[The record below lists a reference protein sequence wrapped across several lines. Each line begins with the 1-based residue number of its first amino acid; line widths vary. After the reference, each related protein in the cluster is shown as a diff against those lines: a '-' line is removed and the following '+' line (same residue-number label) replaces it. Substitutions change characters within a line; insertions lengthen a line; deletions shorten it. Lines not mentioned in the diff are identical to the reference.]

1 MTDPIDI
8 ISSQKDSRELMEHQK
23 RAIDALDIYFKLSEE
38 NLGPQNGLLVMPTG
52 SGKTFTAV
60 NWLLDRGVA
69 NGYRI
74 VWLTHRQELIDQT
87 NIEFRSQAPI
97 LANYEIKKLKVI
109 PVSGI
114 HFHMSQASRYD
125 INIISI
131 QSIANKYGFRFIRR
145 MLGSPGLE
153 KLIVVVDEAHHAVS
167 PSYNNVL
174 KRITDLNPN
183 RILLG
188 LTATPKR
195 MREEDNFNFQKRFYV
210 DSNKKNKIGT
220 VNGYVYEVTLN
231 KLIKDEFLA
240 IPKYQRIE
248 TNIIGDV
255 EFDISKEDED
265 LFNRFGELTEHI
277 KDQIAK
283 SSSRNKLI
291 LKQYLEGKEKYGKT
305 IIFAVNQ
312 LHCKTLYREFDKA
325 GISCDYVISDKPGA
339 QQTIADFKA
348 NKFKVLINVQILTE
362 GSDVPDI
369 QTVFLTRQTNSD
381 SLLMQMIGRG
391 LRGPKAGGT
400 KEVYIID
407 FHDTWE
413 KFHFWMDPTQL
424 DIFNLPVPAES
435 VLGEEKKA
443 GTDNE
448 GEIIVE
454 VPDASLWD
462 LYVKIYEAMK
472 ANIISKK
479 HMLLSPVGWYSLL
492 DDEGQDEKILVY
504 ENQLNGFKRLKNNKD
519 VFINKN
525 ADASIVSKMCFDD
538 DGNIPQKK
546 DLQLILNTLYESKEM
561 PDYYS
566 FEERDLVN
574 IKEIA
579 RKMNELSTTD
589 IDKEEWLKDIFEK
602 SLLLKELFKTF
613 YVFKKTILEADKE
626 ITASVINSLDERANY
641 HIEEGIYNL
650 EELMEE
656 VLTDNEFLNKDNL
669 LSISWSNVVVKSWYG
684 LCQWW
689 QFEDG
694 SYEYRIQINKLL
706 SSPEVSRE
714 VIKYLI
720 YHELLHKNGYHKHD
734 MAFRELEWNYPES
747 DELDGFLDEL
757 VLRYNLDIPLRA
769 EQYDNDE
776 KISGVAEGILSGFEI
791 IPNQEEEESKKEDG
805 LLINIVGKYCR
816 NCGNKLPVDANFCDK
831 CGNNTNY

>member
-1 MTDPIDI
+1 MIFLTDPIDI
-8 ISSQKDSRELMEHQK
+8 IASKKDSRELMEHQK
-23 RAIDALDIYFKLSEE
+23 LAIDALDNYFKLSDE
-38 NLGPQNGLLVMPTG
+38 NFGPQNGLLVMPTG

-60 NWLLDRGVA
+60 NWLLNRGVA

-87 NIEFRSQAPI
+87 NIEFRSQAPT

-145 MLGSPGLE
+145 MLGSQGLE

-195 MREEDNFNFQKRFYV
+195 MREEDNFCFQKRFNV
-210 DSNKKNKIGT
+210 DSNKKKKIGT

-231 KLIKDEFLA
+231 KLIKDGFLA

-291 LKQYLEGKEKYGKT
+291 LKQYLDGKEKYGKT

-312 LHCKTLYREFDKA
+312 FHCETLYREFDKA
-325 GISCDYVISDKPGA
+325 GISCNYVIADKPGA

-369 QTVFLTRQTNSD
+369 QTVYLTRQTNSD

-424 DIFNLPVPAES
+424 DIFNLPISKES
-435 VLGEEKKA
+435 VPGEEKKT

-448 GEIIVE
+448 M
-454 VPDASLWD
+454 PDSSLRE
-462 LYVKIYEAMK
+462 LYSKIYEAMK
-472 ANIISKK
+472 ANVISKK
-479 HMLLSPVGWYSLL
+479 HMLLSPVGWYSML
-492 DDEGQDEKILVY
+492 DEEGQDIKILVY
-504 ENQLNGFKRLKNNKD
+504 ENQLNGFKRLKNKKD

-525 ADASIVSKMCFDD
+525 ADASIVLKMCFDD
-538 DGNIPQKK
+538 DENTPQKK
-546 DLQLILNTLYESKEM
+546 ELQLILNTLYESKEM
-561 PDYYS
+561 PNYYS

-579 RKMNELSTTD
+579 RKMKELSTTD
-589 IDKEEWLKDIFEK
+589 IDEEEWLKDIFEK
-602 SLLLKELFKTF
+602 SLLLKELFKTS
-613 YVFKKTILEADKE
+613 YVFKKTVLEADKVV
-626 ITASVINSLDERANY
+626 TASVISSLDERENY
-641 HIEEGIYNL
+641 HIEEGIYDL

-669 LSISWSNVVVKSWYG
+669 LSISWSNEVIKSWYG

-694 SYEYRIQINKLL
+694 SYEYKIQINKLL

-720 YHELLHKNGYHKHD
+720 YHELLHKNGHYKHD
-734 MAFRELEWNYPES
+734 MIFRELEWKYPES

-769 EQYDNDE
+769 DQYDNDE
-776 KISGVAEGILSGFEI
+776 KVSGLAEDIFSGSDT
-791 IPNQEEEESKKEDG
+791 IPNQGEVGSQKEDG
-805 LLINIVGKYCR
+805 LSINSDGKYKYCR
-816 NCGNKLPVDANFCDK
+816 NCGNKLPSDANFCDK
-831 CGNNTNY
+831 CGGNTNY